1 MIKYETDSR
10 KIKEGQ
16 TFVAIKGYTVDGHD
30 YIDAAIKNGASEI
43 IAERDIECSV
53 PVTKVENS
61 AKYFQKLLVKEYS
74 PRLNKLKLVG
84 ITGTNGK
91 TTSAYLTY
99 QTLNKLNKKAAYMG
113 TLGFMCGDYYE
124 ELPNTSPEIL
134 TIYKLLYK
142 AIDEGCEYVI
152 MEISSHALDL
162 KRIEGLNFDVCAF
175 TNLTEDHLDY
185 HKTMENYL
193 KCKLYILDYLK
204 ENGTM
209 LVNADDET
217 SKKFQEKFQ
226 NTKTFGL
233 NSADYVAKDYKIY
246 PDHIDM
252 FVNGNETN
260 IRLTSKFNVY
270 NYLTMFSIVSSLG
283 FDEKEIT
290 KIAPELRAPKGRCE
304 TYQVKDGFAVVDYAH
319 TPDAV
324 LKVVT
329 AYKELAKARVIT
341 LVGCGGDRDPHKRP
355 IMGEIA
361 SHYSD
366 YVIFTND
373 NPRTEDPEKIMED
386 ILKGV
391 KKDNYEVCLDRKE
404 AIKKA
409 LDMIQKD
416 DIVLL
421 LGKGHED
428 YQILGRTKVHL
439 DDSEEILKYKKEAYE
454 LNPKNWTVYK

>member
-10 KIKEGQ
+10 KVKKGQ

-30 YIDAAIKNGASEI
+30 YIDSAIKNGASEI
-43 IAERDIECSV
+43 IAEKEVKCGV
-53 PVTKVENS
+53 PVTIVDNS
-61 AKYFQKLLVKEYS
+61 AKYFQKLLVEEYS
-74 PRLNKLKLVG
+74 PRLDGIKLVG

-91 TTSAYLTY
+91 TTSAYLSY
-99 QTLNKLNKKAAYMG
+99 QVLNKHGKKAAYMG
-113 TLGFMCGDYYE
+113 TLGFMCGEYYE

-134 TIYKLLYK
+134 TIYKLLFK
-142 AIDEGCEYVI
+142 AMDEGCEYVI

-162 KRIEGLNFDVCAF
+162 KRIEGLKYDVCAF

-193 KCKLYILDYLK
+193 ECKLSILNYLK
-204 ENGTM
+204 KDGIM
-209 LVNADDET
+209 LLNADDEA
-217 SKKFQEKFQ
+217 SKRFMERCE

-233 NSADYVAKDYKIY
+233 NEADYAAKDYKIY

-252 FVNGNETN
+252 MVNGYETKIN
-260 IRLTSKFNVY
+260 LTSKFNVY
-270 NYLTMFSIVSSLG
+270 NYLTMFGIISELG
-283 FDEKEIT
+283 ISGKEIAEISPLL
-290 KIAPELRAPKGRCE
+290 KAPKGRCE
-304 TYQVKDGFAVVDYAH
+304 TYKVRDGYAVVDYAH

-341 LVGCGGDRDPHKRP
+341 LVGCGGDRDPRKRP
-355 IMGEIA
+355 IMGEFA

-366 YVIFTND
+366 FVIFTND
-373 NPRTEDPEKIMED
+373 NPRTEDPEKIMDD

-391 KKDNYEVCLDRKE
+391 KKDNYTVCFDRRE
-404 AIKKA
+404 AIKMA
-409 LDMIQKD
+409 LDMIEKD

-439 DDSEEILKYKKEAYE
+439 DDSEEILKYNEKED
-454 LNPKNWTVYK
+454 

>member
-1 MIKYETDSR
+1 MFKYETNSR
-10 KIKEGQ
+10 LIKPGQ

-30 YIDAAIKNGASEI
+30 YIEDAIKNGAVAV
-43 IAERDIECSV
+43 IAQKEVKCDV
-53 PVTKVENS
+53 PVTVVENS
-61 AKYFQKLLVKEYS
+61 AEYYQKLLVKEY
-74 PRLNKLKLVG
+74 KDEFKDLKLIG

-99 QTLNKLNKKAAYMG
+99 QMLLDLGKKAAYIG
-113 TLGFMCGDYYE
+113 TIGFMCGDYFK

-134 TIYKLLYK
+134 TTYKLLEK
-142 AIDEGCEYVI
+142 AKEMECEYVV
-152 MEISSHALDL
+152 MEVSNFALDQ
-162 KRIEGLNFDVCAF
+162 KRIEGLEFVAGAF

-193 KCKLYILDYLK
+193 KAKLLITDYIKNDGVL
-204 ENGTM
+204 
-209 LVNADDET
+209 LVNKDDEA
-217 SKKFQEKFQ
+217 SKKFIERFK
-226 NTKTFGL
+226 NTKTFGYG
-233 NSADYVAKDYKIY
+233 NADYDILSDDIY
-246 PDHIDM
+246 PDHTDII
-252 FVNGNETN
+252 FKVNEKEYKVTTN
-260 IRLTSKFNVY
+260 LTSKFNVY
-270 NYLTMFSIVSSLG
+270 NYFTMFSILHELG
-283 FDEKEIT
+283 FEINELIEKT
-290 KIAPELRAPKGRCE
+290 KDLKAPKGRCE
-304 TYQVKDGFAVVDYAH
+304 TYKVKDGFAVVDYAH

-324 LKVVT
+324 LKTVT

-341 LVGCGGDRDPHKRP
+341 LVGCGGDRDPMKRP

-361 SHYSD
+361 SNYSD

-373 NPRTEDPEKIMED
+373 NPRTEDPENIMKD

-391 KKDNYEVCLDRKE
+391 KKDNYEVCLDRRE

-428 YQILGRTKVHL
+428 YQILGHTKVHL
-439 DDSEEILKYKKEAYE
+439 DDSEEILKYIEKSE
-454 LNPKNWTVYK
+454 

>member
-1 MIKYETDSR
+1 MFKYETNSR
-10 KIKEGQ
+10 LIKPGQ
-16 TFVAIKGYTVDGHD
+16 IFVAIKGYTVDGHD
-30 YIDAAIKNGASEI
+30 YIEDAIKNGATAV
-43 IAERDIECSV
+43 IAQKEVNCSV
-53 PVTKVENS
+53 PVTVVENS
-61 AKYFQKLLVKEYS
+61 AEYYQKLLVKEY
-74 PRLNKLKLVG
+74 KDEFKDLKLIG

-99 QTLNKLNKKAAYMG
+99 QMLLDLGKKAAYIG
-113 TLGFMCGDYYE
+113 TIGFMCGDYFK

-134 TIYKLLYK
+134 TTYKLLAK
-142 AIDEGCEYVI
+142 AKEMECEYVV
-152 MEISSHALDL
+152 MEVSNFALDQ
-162 KRIEGLNFDVCAF
+162 KRIEGLEFVAGAF

-193 KCKLYILDYLK
+193 KAKLLLTDYIKKDGVL
-204 ENGTM
+204 
-209 LVNADDET
+209 LVNKDDEA
-217 SKKFQEKFQ
+217 SKKFIERFK
-226 NTKTFGL
+226 NTKTFGYG
-233 NSADYVAKDYKIY
+233 NADYDILSDDIY
-246 PDHIDM
+246 PDHTDII
-252 FVNGNETN
+252 FKVNEKEYKVTTN
-260 IRLTSKFNVY
+260 LTSKFNVY
-270 NYLTMFSIVSSLG
+270 NYFTMFSILHELG
-283 FDEKEIT
+283 FKINELIEKT
-290 KIAPELRAPKGRCE
+290 KYLKAPKGRCE
-304 TYQVKDGFAVVDYAH
+304 TYKVKDGFAVVDYAH

-341 LVGCGGDRDPHKRP
+341 LVGCGGDRDPMKRP

-361 SHYSD
+361 SNYSD

-373 NPRTEDPEKIMED
+373 NPRTEDPENIMKD

-391 KKDNYEVCLDRKE
+391 KKDNYEVCLDRRE

-428 YQILGRTKVHL
+428 YQILGHTKVHL
-439 DDSEEILKYKKEAYE
+439 DDSEEILKYIEKSE
-454 LNPKNWTVYK
+454 

>member
-1 MIKYETDSR
+1 MFKYETNSR
-10 KIKEGQ
+10 LIKPGQ

-30 YIDAAIKNGASEI
+30 YIEDAIKNGATAV
-43 IAERDIECSV
+43 IAQKEVKCDV
-53 PVTKVENS
+53 PVTVVENS
-61 AKYFQKLLVKEYS
+61 ARYYQKLLVKEY
-74 PRLNKLKLVG
+74 KDEFKDLKLIG

-99 QTLNKLNKKAAYMG
+99 QMLLDLGKKAAYIG
-113 TLGFMCGDYYE
+113 TIGFMCGDYFK

-134 TIYKLLYK
+134 TTYKLLEK
-142 AIDEGCEYVI
+142 AKEMECEYVV
-152 MEISSHALDL
+152 MEVSNFALDQ
-162 KRIEGLNFDVCAF
+162 KRIEGLEFVAGAF

-193 KCKLYILDYLK
+193 KAKLLLTDYIKKDGVL
-204 ENGTM
+204 
-209 LVNADDET
+209 LVNKDDEA
-217 SKKFQEKFQ
+217 SKKFIERFK
-226 NTKTFGL
+226 NTKTFGYG
-233 NSADYVAKDYKIY
+233 NADYDILSDDIY
-246 PDHIDM
+246 PDHTDII
-252 FVNGNETN
+252 FKVNEKEYKVTTN
-260 IRLTSKFNVY
+260 LTSKFNVY
-270 NYLTMFSIVSSLG
+270 NYFTMFSILHELG
-283 FDEKEIT
+283 FEINELIEKT
-290 KIAPELRAPKGRCE
+290 KDLKAPKGRCE
-304 TYQVKDGFAVVDYAH
+304 TYKVKDGFAVVDYAH

-324 LKVVT
+324 LKTVT

-341 LVGCGGDRDPHKRP
+341 LVGCGGDRDPMKRP

-361 SHYSD
+361 SNYSD

-373 NPRTEDPEKIMED
+373 NPRTEDPENIMKD

-391 KKDNYEVCLDRKE
+391 KKDNYEVCLDRRE

-428 YQILGRTKVHL
+428 YQILGHTKVHL
-439 DDSEEILKYKKEAYE
+439 DDSEEILKYIEKSE
-454 LNPKNWTVYK
+454 

>member
-1 MIKYETDSR
+1 MFKYETNSR
-10 KIKEGQ
+10 LIEPGQ

-30 YIDAAIKNGASEI
+30 YIEDAIKNGATAV
-43 IAERDIECSV
+43 IAEKEVKCDV
-53 PVTKVENS
+53 PITVVENS
-61 AKYFQKLLVKEYS
+61 AEYYQGLLVKEYKD
-74 PRLNKLKLVG
+74 NFKDLKLIG

-99 QTLNKLNKKAAYMG
+99 QMLLTLGKKAAYIG
-113 TLGFMCGDYYE
+113 TLGFMCENYFK

-134 TIYKLLYK
+134 TTYKLLEEAK
-142 AIDEGCEYVI
+142 ERGCEYVV
-152 MEISSHALDL
+152 MEVSNFALDQ
-162 KRIEGLNFDVCAF
+162 KRIEGLEFVAGAF

-193 KCKLYILDYLK
+193 KAKLLLTDYIKKDGVL
-204 ENGTM
+204 
-209 LVNADDET
+209 LVNKDDEA
-217 SKKFQEKFQ
+217 SKRFIERFE
-226 NTKTFGL
+226 NTKTYGFGD
-233 NSADYVAKDYKIY
+233 ADYDIISDDIH
-246 PDHIDM
+246 PDHTDIK
-252 FVNGNETN
+252 FKVKGHEYKVTTN
-260 IRLTSKFNVY
+260 LTSKFNVY
-270 NYLTMFSIVSSLG
+270 NYFTMFGILCELG
-283 FDEKEIT
+283 FDIDMLINKT
-290 KIAPELRAPKGRCE
+290 SDLKAPKGRCE
-304 TYQVKDGFAVVDYAH
+304 TYKVKNGFAVVDYAH

-341 LVGCGGDRDPHKRP
+341 LVGCGGDRDPMKRP

-361 SHYSD
+361 SNYSD

-373 NPRTEDPEKIMED
+373 NPRTEDPENIMKD

-391 KKDNYEVCLDRKE
+391 KKDNYEVCLDRRE

-409 LDMIQKD
+409 LDMIEKD

-428 YQILGRTKVHL
+428 YQILGHTKVHL
-439 DDSEEILKYKKEAYE
+439 DDSEEILKYIEKSE
-454 LNPKNWTVYK
+454 

>member
-1 MIKYETDSR
+1 MFKYETNSR
-10 KIKEGQ
+10 LIKPGQ

-30 YIDAAIKNGASEI
+30 YIEDAIKNGATAI
-43 IAERDIECSV
+43 IAEKEVKCDV
-53 PVTKVENS
+53 PVTVVENS
-61 AKYFQKLLVKEYS
+61 ARYYQKLLVKEY
-74 PRLNKLKLVG
+74 KDEFKDLKLIG

-99 QTLNKLNKKAAYMG
+99 QMLLDLGKKAAYIG
-113 TLGFMCGDYYE
+113 TIGFMCGDYFK

-134 TIYKLLYK
+134 TTYKLLEK
-142 AIDEGCEYVI
+142 AKEMECEYVV
-152 MEISSHALDL
+152 MEVSNFALDQ
-162 KRIEGLNFDVCAF
+162 KRIEGLEFVAGAF

-193 KCKLYILDYLK
+193 KAKLLITDYIKNDGVL
-204 ENGTM
+204 
-209 LVNADDET
+209 LVNKDDEA
-217 SKKFQEKFQ
+217 SKKFIERFK
-226 NTKTFGL
+226 NTKTFGYG
-233 NSADYVAKDYKIY
+233 NADYDILSDDIY
-246 PDHIDM
+246 PDHTDII
-252 FVNGNETN
+252 FKVNEKGYKVTTN
-260 IRLTSKFNVY
+260 LTSKFNVY
-270 NYLTMFSIVSSLG
+270 NYFTMFSILHELG
-283 FDEKEIT
+283 FEINELIEKT
-290 KIAPELRAPKGRCE
+290 KDLKAPKGE
-304 TYQVKDGFAVVDYAH
+304 TYKVKDGFAVVDYAH

-324 LKVVT
+324 LKTVT

-341 LVGCGGDRDPHKRP
+341 LVGCGGDRDPMKRP

-361 SHYSD
+361 SNYSD

-373 NPRTEDPEKIMED
+373 NPRTEDPENIMKD

-391 KKDNYEVCLDRKE
+391 KKDNYEVCLDRRE

-428 YQILGRTKVHL
+428 YQILGHTKVHL
-439 DDSEEILKYKKEAYE
+439 DDSEEILKYIEKSE
-454 LNPKNWTVYK
+454 

>member
-1 MIKYETDSR
+1 MFKYETNSR
-10 KIKEGQ
+10 LIKPGQ

-30 YIDAAIKNGASEI
+30 YIEDAIKNGATAV
-43 IAERDIECSV
+43 IAQKEVKCDV
-53 PVTKVENS
+53 PVTVVENS
-61 AKYFQKLLVKEYS
+61 AEYYQKLLVKEY
-74 PRLNKLKLVG
+74 KDEFKDLKLIG

-99 QTLNKLNKKAAYMG
+99 QMLLNLGKKAAYIG
-113 TLGFMCGDYYE
+113 TIGFMCGDYFK

-134 TIYKLLYK
+134 TTYKLLEK
-142 AIDEGCEYVI
+142 AKEMECEYVV
-152 MEISSHALDL
+152 MEVSNFALDQ
-162 KRIEGLNFDVCAF
+162 KRIEGLEFVAGAF

-193 KCKLYILDYLK
+193 KAKLLLTDYIKKDGVL
-204 ENGTM
+204 
-209 LVNADDET
+209 LVNKDDEA
-217 SKKFQEKFQ
+217 SKKFIERFK
-226 NTKTFGL
+226 NTKTFGYG
-233 NSADYVAKDYKIY
+233 NADYDILSDNIY
-246 PDHIDM
+246 PDHTDII
-252 FVNGNETN
+252 FKVNEKEYKVTTN
-260 IRLTSKFNVY
+260 LTSKFNVY
-270 NYLTMFSIVSSLG
+270 NYFTMFSILHELG
-283 FDEKEIT
+283 FKINELIEET
-290 KIAPELRAPKGRCE
+290 KYLKAPKGRCE
-304 TYQVKDGFAVVDYAH
+304 TYKVKDGFAVVDYAH

-324 LKVVT
+324 LKTVT

-341 LVGCGGDRDPHKRP
+341 LVGCGGDRDPMKRP

-361 SHYSD
+361 SNYSD

-373 NPRTEDPEKIMED
+373 NPRTEDPENIMKD

-391 KKDNYEVCLDRKE
+391 KKDNYEVCLDRRE

-428 YQILGRTKVHL
+428 YQILGHTKVHL
-439 DDSEEILKYKKEAYE
+439 DDSEEILKYIEKSE
-454 LNPKNWTVYK
+454 

>member
-1 MIKYETDSR
+1 MFKYETNSR
-10 KIKEGQ
+10 LIKPGQ

-30 YIDAAIKNGASEI
+30 YIEDAIKNGATAV
-43 IAERDIECSV
+43 IAQKEVNCSV
-53 PVTKVENS
+53 PVTVVENS
-61 AKYFQKLLVKEYS
+61 AEYYQKLLVKEY
-74 PRLNKLKLVG
+74 KDEFKDLKLIG

-99 QTLNKLNKKAAYMG
+99 QMLLDLGKKAAYIG
-113 TLGFMCGDYYE
+113 TIGFMCGDYFK

-134 TIYKLLYK
+134 TTYKLLAK
-142 AIDEGCEYVI
+142 AKEMECEYVV
-152 MEISSHALDL
+152 MEVSNFALDQ
-162 KRIEGLNFDVCAF
+162 KRIEGLEFVAGAF

-193 KCKLYILDYLK
+193 KAKLLLTDYIKKDGVL
-204 ENGTM
+204 
-209 LVNADDET
+209 LVNKDDEA
-217 SKKFQEKFQ
+217 SKKFIERFK
-226 NTKTFGL
+226 NTKTFGYG
-233 NSADYVAKDYKIY
+233 NADYDILSDDIY
-246 PDHIDM
+246 PDHTDII
-252 FVNGNETN
+252 FKVNEKEYKVTTN
-260 IRLTSKFNVY
+260 LTSKFNVY
-270 NYLTMFSIVSSLG
+270 NYFTMFSILHELG
-283 FDEKEIT
+283 FKINELIEKT
-290 KIAPELRAPKGRCE
+290 KYLKAPKGRCE
-304 TYQVKDGFAVVDYAH
+304 TYKVKDGFAVVDYAH

-341 LVGCGGDRDPHKRP
+341 LVGCGGDRDPMKRP

-361 SHYSD
+361 SNYSD

-373 NPRTEDPEKIMED
+373 NPRTEDPENIMKD

-391 KKDNYEVCLDRKE
+391 KKDNYEVCLDRRE

-428 YQILGRTKVHL
+428 YQILGHTKVHL
-439 DDSEEILKYKKEAYE
+439 DDSEEILKYIEKSE
-454 LNPKNWTVYK
+454 

>member
-1 MIKYETDSR
+1 MFKYETNSR
-10 KIKEGQ
+10 LIKPGQ

-30 YIDAAIKNGASEI
+30 YIEDAIKNGATAV
-43 IAERDIECSV
+43 IAQKEVKCDV
-53 PVTKVENS
+53 PVTVVENS
-61 AKYFQKLLVKEYS
+61 AEYYQKLLVKEY
-74 PRLNKLKLVG
+74 KDEFKDLKLIG

-99 QTLNKLNKKAAYMG
+99 QMLLDLGKKAAYIG
-113 TLGFMCGDYYE
+113 TIGFMCGDYFK

-134 TIYKLLYK
+134 TTYKLLEK
-142 AIDEGCEYVI
+142 AKEMECEYVV
-152 MEISSHALDL
+152 MEVSNFALDQ
-162 KRIEGLNFDVCAF
+162 KRIEGLEFVAGAF

-193 KCKLYILDYLK
+193 KAKLLITDYIKNDGVL
-204 ENGTM
+204 
-209 LVNADDET
+209 LVNKDDEA
-217 SKKFQEKFQ
+217 SKKFIERFK
-226 NTKTFGL
+226 NTKTFGYG
-233 NSADYVAKDYKIY
+233 NADYDILSDDIY
-246 PDHIDM
+246 PDHTDIKFKYDGKEYK
-252 FVNGNETN
+252 VTTN
-260 IRLTSKFNVY
+260 LTSKFNVY
-270 NYLTMFSIVSSLG
+270 NYFTMFSILHELG
-283 FDEKEIT
+283 FEINELIEKT
-290 KIAPELRAPKGRCE
+290 KDLKAPKGRCE
-304 TYQVKDGFAVVDYAH
+304 TYKVKDGFAVVDYAH

-324 LKVVT
+324 LKTVT

-341 LVGCGGDRDPHKRP
+341 LVGCGGDRDPMKRP

-361 SHYSD
+361 SNYSD

-373 NPRTEDPEKIMED
+373 NPRTEDPENIMKD

-391 KKDNYEVCLDRKE
+391 KKDNYEVCLDRRE

-428 YQILGRTKVHL
+428 YQILGHTKVHL
-439 DDSEEILKYKKEAYE
+439 DDSEEILKYIEKSE
-454 LNPKNWTVYK
+454 

>member
-1 MIKYETDSR
+1 MFKYETNSR
-10 KIKEGQ
+10 LIKPGQ
-16 TFVAIKGYTVDGHD
+16 IFVAIKGYTVDGHD
-30 YIDAAIKNGASEI
+30 YIEDAIKNGATAV
-43 IAERDIECSV
+43 IAQKEVNCSV
-53 PVTKVENS
+53 PVTVVENS
-61 AKYFQKLLVKEYS
+61 AEYYQKLLVKEY
-74 PRLNKLKLVG
+74 KDEFKDLKLIG

-99 QTLNKLNKKAAYMG
+99 QMLLDLGKKAAYIG
-113 TLGFMCGDYYE
+113 TIGFMCGDYFK

-134 TIYKLLYK
+134 TTYKLLAK
-142 AIDEGCEYVI
+142 AKEMECEYVV
-152 MEISSHALDL
+152 MEVSNFALDQ
-162 KRIEGLNFDVCAF
+162 KRIEGLEFVAGAF

-193 KCKLYILDYLK
+193 KAKLLLTDYIKKDGVL
-204 ENGTM
+204 
-209 LVNADDET
+209 LVNKDDEA
-217 SKKFQEKFQ
+217 SKKYIERFK
-226 NTKTFGL
+226 NTKTFGYG
-233 NSADYVAKDYKIY
+233 NADYDILSDDIY
-246 PDHIDM
+246 PDHTDII
-252 FVNGNETN
+252 FKVNEKEYKVTTN
-260 IRLTSKFNVY
+260 LTSKFNVY
-270 NYLTMFSIVSSLG
+270 NYFTMFSILHELG
-283 FDEKEIT
+283 FKINELIEKT
-290 KIAPELRAPKGRCE
+290 KYLKAPKGRCE
-304 TYQVKDGFAVVDYAH
+304 TYKVKDGFAVVDYAH

-341 LVGCGGDRDPHKRP
+341 LVGCGGDRDPMKRP

-361 SHYSD
+361 SNYSD

-373 NPRTEDPEKIMED
+373 NPRTEDPENIMKD

-391 KKDNYEVCLDRKE
+391 KKDNYEVCLDRRE

-428 YQILGRTKVHL
+428 YQILGHTKVHL
-439 DDSEEILKYKKEAYE
+439 DDSEEILKYIEKSE
-454 LNPKNWTVYK
+454 

>member
-1 MIKYETDSR
+1 MFKYETNSR
-10 KIKEGQ
+10 LIKPGQ

-30 YIDAAIKNGASEI
+30 YIEDAIKNGATAI
-43 IAERDIECSV
+43 IAEKEVKCDV
-53 PVTKVENS
+53 PVTVVENS
-61 AKYFQKLLVKEYS
+61 ARYYQKLLVKEY
-74 PRLNKLKLVG
+74 KDEFKDLKLIG

-99 QTLNKLNKKAAYMG
+99 QMLLDLGKKAAYIG
-113 TLGFMCGDYYE
+113 TIGFMCGDYFK

-134 TIYKLLYK
+134 TTYKLLEK
-142 AIDEGCEYVI
+142 AKEMECEYVV
-152 MEISSHALDL
+152 MEVSNFALDQ
-162 KRIEGLNFDVCAF
+162 KRIEGLEFVAGAF

-193 KCKLYILDYLK
+193 KAKLLITDYIKNDGVL
-204 ENGTM
+204 
-209 LVNADDET
+209 LVNKDDEA
-217 SKKFQEKFQ
+217 SKKFIERFK
-226 NTKTFGL
+226 NTKTFGYG
-233 NSADYVAKDYKIY
+233 NADYDILSDDIY
-246 PDHIDM
+246 PDHTDII
-252 FVNGNETN
+252 FKVNEKEYKVTTN
-260 IRLTSKFNVY
+260 LTSKFNVY
-270 NYLTMFSIVSSLG
+270 NYFTMFSILHKLG
-283 FDEKEIT
+283 FEINELIEKT
-290 KIAPELRAPKGRCE
+290 KYLKAPKGRCE
-304 TYQVKDGFAVVDYAH
+304 TYKVKDGFAVVDYAH

-324 LKVVT
+324 LKTVT

-341 LVGCGGDRDPHKRP
+341 LVGCGGDRDPMKRP

-361 SHYSD
+361 SNYSD

-373 NPRTEDPEKIMED
+373 NPRTEDPENIMKD

-391 KKDNYEVCLDRKE
+391 KKDNYEVCLDRRE

-428 YQILGRTKVHL
+428 YQILGHTKVHL
-439 DDSEEILKYKKEAYE
+439 DDSEEILKYIEKSE
-454 LNPKNWTVYK
+454 